1 MKGAVDP
8 NFTFPLVWDVD
19 AIGYLLLLFLLSF
32 SFSSFLLLQDL
43 ISLNNIII
51 KIILLLE

>member
-19 AIGYLLLLFLLSF
+19 AIGYLLLLFLLLLF
-32 SFSSFLLLQDL
+32 FIIFASSG
-43 ISLNNIII
+43 SHII
-51 KIILLLE
+51 E

>member
-19 AIGYLLLLFLLSF
+19 AIGYLLLLFLL
-32 SFSSFLLLQDL
+32 LLLFF
-43 ISLNNIII
+43 IIFASSGSH
-51 KIILLLE
+51 IIE